1 MRRWLV
7 LALLCVSPPAAA
19 QEASRLRAL
28 LDAHDSVG
36 LRAEVAKRPDD
47 ARDLLREL
55 MGQAPRA
62 NERADSIFRIAF
74 HLATTYTTVWADSF
88 PLTNLSRF
96 VRMSP
101 EQRRA
106 KVAADSMRLAG
117 NAAYEHRGPAAALST
132 WRVALRRS
140 RALADTAG
148 IAATLGNIGAG
159 FYRLASL
166 DSAELYL
173 GRSRQ
178 LAEAVGD
185 NRTAANAT
193 GTLGSLAKDR
203 GDLTRAAAEYRRALT
218 LRTRIG
224 DVAGASADH
233 NNLGLIAAAVGDD
246 SGARQHYQEAL
257 RIAREQELDD
267 AAATALLNLG
277 NLASSDADYAE
288 AVRHYNEA
296 LRLNRKLENY
306 ADVAL
311 TLQNLGLLDL
321 RIGEY
326 RSARERLLEALSIFS
341 KVGTAEDVVQT
352 QRDLASVD
360 AAMGNLRNALTQ
372 VREAE
377 RLLARVAPSANLAAD
392 VALTHADVAVQMNE
406 YAEAEHQYRV
416 AQSLYRRVGDQAG
429 EAEALEGSAS
439 LLIKRQQYARAQS
452 QLEAIVRSEVAIT
465 ARRPAALTRLVIGY
479 VREQRGDTSGAR
491 RLITMARDSL
501 HSLGDLV
508 GEAAAWS
515 ALGGLD
521 LETRSPLAAEA
532 EYRRGIAV
540 LGTRSAPSVSWQ
552 LHAGLGEALHARGAT
567 GEAALELRSAIGE
580 LERMAATLPA
590 VERRSMFLTDK
601 WQPYADLALIQ
612 RETGRDADAFV
623 VSERMRARQMLDLVS
638 RGVLSRPTSADSET
652 VARERTLRRQIAELT
667 QRLEG
672 QGQVNTVGRTIVGSL
687 RGPDV
692 GDAETGV
699 TREALA
705 HAQEEYEQVLIALQ
719 DQSSAGRG
727 ADVGVSSWQSV
738 ARTLGRDQ
746 ALLEYLVTDSTT
758 LLFVVRSD
766 TVRALD
772 LGVGRLALSSLIEF
786 ARGTMGRV
794 NKRSVSAWRGPLRRL
809 YGQLVAPAEDSG
821 MLDGVRELVIVPH
834 GELHYLPFAALIRSG
849 PREQFLLE
857 RYDVGYAPSATVW
870 LRLAAR
876 GRSANTN
883 VLALAPRAS
892 TLPGSRD
899 EVQAIA
905 ALYGRDATVLTDQA
919 ASERAFREAAGQ
931 FGIVHLATYGVLN
944 QHNPLFSFVE
954 LNSDSTNDGR
964 LEVHEVFGI
973 QLRARLVVLSAC
985 QTGLAS
991 GIVSDVP
998 AGDDWVGLVR
1008 AFLSAGAEHVVATLW
1023 AVEDRS
1029 TARLMERLHRKYK
1042 AGMSAVAALSAAQRE
1057 TLRNADTAGPFYW
1070 AGFVAVGGGTP

>member
-1 MRRWLV
+1 M
-7 LALLCVSPPAAA
+7 LCVSSPATA
-19 QEASRLRAL
+19 QGASRLRAL

-36 LRAEVAKRPDD
+36 LRAEVAKRPAD

-55 MGQAPRA
+55 MAQAPRA
-62 NERADSIFRIAF
+62 SERADSIFRIAF
-74 HLATTYTTVWADSF
+74 HLATTYTTAWADSF
-88 PLTNLSRF
+88 PVTNLSRF

-106 KVAADSMRLAG
+106 KVAADSLRLAG

-132 WRVALRRS
+132 WRIALRRS

-148 IAATLGNIGAG
+148 MAATLGNIGAG

-173 GRSRQ
+173 RRSRQ
-178 LAEAVGD
+178 LAEVVGD

-193 GTLGSLAKDR
+193 GTLASLAKDR
-203 GDLTRAAAEYRRALT
+203 GDLTGAASEYRRALA

-224 DVAGASADH
+224 DVVGASADH
-233 NNLGLIAAAVGDD
+233 NNLGLIAAAVGDVAA
-246 SGARQHYQEAL
+246 ARQHYQEAL

-296 LRLNRKLENY
+296 LRLNRKLGNY

-321 RIGEY
+321 RTGDY

-341 KVGTAEDVVQT
+341 EAGTAADVIQT
-352 QRDLASVD
+352 HRDLASAD

-377 RLLARVAPSANLAAD
+377 RVLARVAPAADLAAG
-392 VALTHADVAVQMNE
+392 VALTHADVAVQLNE
-406 YAEAEHQYRV
+406 YAEAEHQYGV
-416 AQSLYRRVGDQAG
+416 AQSLYRRAGDQAG
-429 EAEALEGSAS
+429 EAEAREGSAS
-439 LLIKRQQYARAQS
+439 LLIRRQQYAQAQS
-452 QLEAIVRSEVAIT
+452 QLEAIVRSQVAIE
-465 ARRPAALTRLVIGY
+465 ARRPAALTRLVLGY
-479 VREQRGDTSGAR
+479 VREQRGDTLGAR

-501 HSLGDLV
+501 QRLGDVV
-508 GEAAAWS
+508 GEAAAWA

-521 LETRSPLAAEA
+521 LERRSPLAAEA
-532 EYRRGIAV
+532 EYRRGIA
-540 LGTRSAPSVSWQ
+540 LLATRTAPSVSWQ

-567 GEAALELRSAIGE
+567 GEATLELRSAIGE
-580 LERMAATLPA
+580 LERMATTLPA

-601 WQPYADLALIQ
+601 WQSYADLALIQ

-638 RGVLSRPTSADSET
+638 RGALSRPTSADSGT

-672 QGQVNTVGRTIVGSL
+672 QGQGQGNTVGRTVVGSL

-705 HAQEEYEQVLIALQ
+705 HAQEEYEHVLIALQ
-719 DQSSAGRG
+719 DESSAGHG

-738 ARTLGRDQ
+738 ARTLRRDQ

-766 TVRALD
+766 TMRALD

-794 NKRSVSAWRGPLRRL
+794 NKRSASAWRGPLRRL
-809 YGQLVAPAEDSG
+809 YAQLVAPAEDSG

-834 GELHYLPFAALIRSG
+834 GELHYLPFAGLIRSG

-876 GRSANTN
+876 GSSANAN

-899 EVQAIA
+899 EVQAIG
-905 ALYGRDATVLTDQA
+905 ALYGPDATVLTDQA

-954 LNSDSTNDGR
+954 LNSDSTYDGR
-964 LEVHEVFGI
+964 LEVHEVFGL

-1023 AVEDRS
+1023 AVEDQS
-1029 TARLMERLHRKYK
+1029 TARLMERLHRKYR

-1057 TLRNADTAGPFYW
+1057 MLRNPDTAGPFYW
-1070 AGFVAVGGGTP
+1070 AGFVAVGGGTR